1 MKIEDTMITN
11 KTGLILINNNKK
23 IDQGILVQD
32 ATFDHMLD
40 TVTVI
45 IDVFEKCQ
53 SNIEQYFKTV
63 IKKQNFDSKK
73 DSLKII
79 QGQKLSDAMNK
90 DLPCI
95 TINVKGQFVNLSK
108 FVLADDIETFEGYTE
123 VLKSSF
129 NGEEGIYA
137 STITTGGKTNP
148 RRISFADIKEIVYN
162 TVKAQEEC
170 DRKADCWIMTDDFGS
185 FIAFANVVF

>member
-32 ATFDHMLD
+32 AAFDHMLD

-53 SNIEQYFKTV
+53 SNIEQYFKIV
-63 IKKQNFDSKK
+63 IEKQNFDKK

-123 VLKSSF
+123 VLKSNF

-137 STITTGGKTNP
+137 STITTGGKANSH
-148 RRISFADIKEIVYN
+148 RISFADIKEIVYN
-162 TVKAQEEC
+162 TVRAQEEG

>member
-1 MKIEDTMITN
+1 MITN

-23 IDQGILVQD
+23 IDQGILIQD

-53 SNIEQYFKTV
+53 GNIEQYFKNV
-63 IKKQNFDSKK
+63 IEKQNFDKK

-79 QGQKLSDAMNK
+79 QGQELSDAMNK

-108 FVLADDIETFEGYTE
+108 FVLADDIETFEGYAE
-123 VLKSSF
+123 VLKSNF
-129 NGEEGIYA
+129 NSEEGIYA
-137 STITTGGKTNP
+137 STITTVGKANSC
-148 RRISFADIKEIVYN
+148 RISFADIKEIAYN
-162 TVKAQEEC
+162 TVRAQKEG